1 MWYYDVMFKKFVRK
15 KIFILAGH
23 PDSGERLNRSI
34 AEAYAR
40 GAREGGHEVRRTH
53 LGELHF
59 DPILHKGY
67 KVIQTLEPD
76 LVKAQEDM
84 KWADHIV
91 IVYPNWWNTMPAL
104 LKGLFD
110 RMFLPGFA
118 FHFHKDKSHFWD
130 KLLTGKTGRLIISM
144 DSPKFS
150 DRIFFGDNTNELRL
164 GILGFAGIR
173 PVRVTK
179 IGGIKFLSREQI
191 AMRLEKIYRLGKS
204 AS

>member
-1 MWYYDVMFKKFVRK
+1 MEKKKV
-15 KIFILAGH
+15 LVLLGH
-23 PDSGERLNRSI
+23 SDTETLTGEI
-34 AEAYAR
+34 ANAYEE
-40 GAREGGHEVRRTH
+40 GARAAGHEVRRINI
-53 LGELHF
+53 GELHF

-67 KVIQTLEPD
+67 KVIQELEPD
-76 LVKAQEDM
+76 LIKVQEDM

-91 IVYPNWWNTMPAL
+91 VAYPNWWNTMPAL

-164 GILGFAGIR
+164 GILGFAGVR

-179 IGGIKFLSREQI
+179 IGGIKFLSPERIKKQ
-191 AMRLEKIYRLGKS
+191 LQKIYRLGKS